1 MPYIAQDKR
10 KELDEFLN
18 NVVDQQLSV
27 GELNYVITKL
37 LLSFVNRNGL
47 RYGICNSLLGVLECA
62 KLELYRRLVGPYED
76 AKISENG
83 DVYE

>member
-47 RYGICNSLLGVLECA
+47 RYDICNSLLGVLECA